1 MKGVDLS
8 SNNTYDVVTNPD
20 HFDFFLIKTTEGVGF
35 VNPDAAKWILQC
47 KVHNRRYGIYHFY
60 RGGGATEAE
69 YFIRHSVTLGYHHTA
84 GNIIPFNDVETVGSG
99 DATGVARFRDTVTK
113 AWDCK
118 CGFYSY
124 DDYILNEHYPAEFG
138 KTMPLWFSNPSG
150 NAVPAPWHTAAITQ
164 THVGAPLDIDV
175 SSLGGGVLI
184 QPDKPLW
191 IIHANDNV
199 IGHTRHPKIWER
211 THPRRFTAKNRKQ
224 LGFRR
229 V

>member
-8 SNNTYDVVTNPD
+8 SNNTYDIAVNPD
-20 HFDFFLIKTTEGVGF
+20 GFDFFVIKTTEGTTF
-35 VNPDAAKWILQC
+35 VNPDAAKWIAQC

-60 RGGGATEAE
+60 RGGGLAEAE
-69 YFIRHSVTLGYHHTA
+69 FFIRSSVTLGYHHTA
-84 GNIIPFNDVETVGSG
+84 GNLIPFNDVETLNAGG
-99 DATGVARFRDTVTK
+99 AAGVAAFRDAVTK
-113 AWDCK
+113 VWGCK

-124 DDYILNEHYPAEFG
+124 DNYIVDEKYPAEFG

-150 NAVPAPWHTAAITQ
+150 LAVPHPWTKASITQ

-175 SSLGGGVLI
+175 STLPADVLI
-184 QPDKPLW
+184 AAPKPLW
-191 IIHANDNV
+191 IIHANDTV
-199 IGHTRHPKIWER
+199 IGHTRHPKIWEI
-211 THPRRFTAKNRKQ
+211 THPRRFSRKNRHQ